1 MIELAK
7 VLYGSQNYGLDG
19 EDSDRDYKLVLC
31 PGFEELYEGK
41 MCKKNEGEHVVGVDI
56 RRLHGLLVNGN
67 PNAVELL
74 YSVDVELIDGDWVGI
89 YFDCW
94 RRVYEGGY
102 LAAVW
107 RTFYAALKGL
117 VLNGIDR
124 NGVTP
129 KTVARAFYF
138 LEMAKYLAKNGFVM
152 NEGVYRGDEVKFH
165 RLARNIRFG
174 KTGLNERVL
183 NGIAEDVK
191 RGFEE
196 WKAEGQNR
204 ADAACE
210 GHDWTKV
217 IEGMDGMVRMIVRE
231 RGVLCERV
239 GVV

>member
-1 MIELAK
+1 MMVELAK

-41 MCKKNEGEHVVGVDI
+41 MCKRNEGEHVVGVDL

-74 YSVDVELIDGDWVGI
+74 YSVEVELIDGDWVGM

-102 LAAVW
+102 MAAVW
-107 RTFYAALKGL
+107 RTFYAALTGL
-117 VLNGIDR
+117 ALNAMDR

-138 LEMAKYLAKNGFVM
+138 MEMAKHLARNGFVM
-152 NEGVYRGDEVKFH
+152 NEGVYRGDGVEFH
-165 RLARNIRFG
+165 RLARKIRFDPPV
-174 KTGLNERVL
+174 NEGVL

-191 RGFEE
+191 CGFDE

-210 GHDWTKV
+210 VHDWTKV
-217 IEGMDGMVRMIVRE
+217 VRGMDGMVRMIVRE
-231 RGVLCERV
+231 RGVLCEM
-239 GVV
+239 GV

>member
-1 MIELAK
+1 MVELAK

-19 EDSDRDYKLVLC
+19 VNSDRDYKLVLC

-41 MCKKNEGEHVVGVDI
+41 MCKRNEGEHVVGIDL
-56 RRLHGLLVNGN
+56 RRLHGLLAGGN

-74 YSVDVELIDGDWVGI
+74 YSVDVELIDGDWVGM

-107 RTFYAALKGL
+107 QTFYAALTGL

-138 LEMAKYLAKNGFVM
+138 LEMAKHLAGTGFVM
-152 NEGVYRGDEVKFH
+152 NEGVYRGEGVEFH
-165 RLARNIRFG
+165 RLARNIRF
-174 KTGLNERVL
+174 KPPVNEGVL
-183 NGIAEDVK
+183 LGIAEDVK

-217 IEGMDGMVRMIVRE
+217 VRAMDGMVRMIVME
-231 RGVLCERV
+231 RGVLAER
-239 GVV
+239 GA

>member
-31 PGFEELYEGK
+31 PEFEELYEGK
-41 MCKKNEGEHVVGVDI
+41 MCKKNEGEHVVGNDI
-56 RRLHGLLVNGN
+56 RRLHGLLAGGN

-74 YSVDVELIDGDWVGI
+74 YSVDVELIDGDWVGK

-107 RTFYAALKGL
+107 RTFYAALTGMA
-117 VLNGIDR
+117 LNGIDR

-138 LEMAKYLAKNGFVM
+138 LEMAKHLAGNGFVM
-152 NEGVYRGDEVKFH
+152 NEGVYRGDGLEFH
-165 RLARNIRFG
+165 RLARKIRFEPPV
-174 KTGLNERVL
+174 NEGVL
-183 NGIAEDVK
+183 NGIAEDVR

-210 GHDWTKV
+210 GHDWTKAV
-217 IEGMDGMVRMIVRE
+217 EGMDGMVRMIVRD
-231 RGVLCERV
+231 RGVLVEK
-239 GVV
+239 GAVV

>member
-41 MCKKNEGEHVVGVDI
+41 MCKRNEGEHVTGIDL
-56 RRLHGLLVNGN
+56 RRLHGLLAGGN

-74 YSVDVELIDGDWVGI
+74 YSVDVELIDGDWVGD

-94 RRVYEGGY
+94 RRLYEGGF

-107 RTFYAALKGL
+107 QTFYAALTGMA
-117 VLNGIDR
+117 LNGIDR
-124 NGVTP
+124 NGATP

-138 LEMAKYLAKNGFVM
+138 LKMAKHLAGNGFVM
-152 NEGVYRGDEVKFH
+152 NEGVYRGDGVEFH
-165 RLARNIRFG
+165 RLARRIRFDPPV
-174 KTGLNERVL
+174 NEGVL
-183 NGIAEDVK
+183 LGIAEDVK
-191 RGFEE
+191 RGFDE
-196 WKAEGQNR
+196 WKDEGQNR

-210 GHDWTKV
+210 GHDWTKAV
-217 IEGMDGMVRMIVRE
+217 SGMDGMVRMIVRE
-231 RGVLCERV
+231 RGVLVDREA
-239 GVV
+239 

>member
-31 PGFEELYEGK
+31 PGFDELYEGK
-41 MCKKNEGEHVVGVDI
+41 MCKKNEGEHVVGIDL
-56 RRLHGLLVNGN
+56 RRLHGLLVDGN

-74 YSVDVELIDGDWVGI
+74 YSVDVELIDGDWVGK

-94 RRVYEGGY
+94 RRVYENGY

-107 RTFYAALKGL
+107 RTFYAALTGIA
-117 VLNGIDR
+117 LNGIDR

-138 LEMAKYLAKNGFVM
+138 LGMAKHLAWNGFVM
-152 NEGVYRGDEVKFH
+152 NEGVYRDEGLEFH
-165 RLARNIRFG
+165 RLARKIRFEPPG
-174 KTGLNERVL
+174 NEGVL
-183 NGIAEDVK
+183 IGIAEYVK
-191 RGFEE
+191 RGFEA
-196 WKAEGQNR
+196 WKAEVQNR

-210 GHDWTKV
+210 GHDWAKV
-217 IEGMDGMVRMIVRE
+217 VDGMDGMVRMIVRE

>member
-1 MIELAK
+1 MMVELAK

-41 MCKKNEGEHVVGVDI
+41 MCKKNIGEHVVGIDI
-56 RRLHGLLVNGN
+56 RRFHGLLVNGN
-67 PNAVELL
+67 QNAVELL
-74 YSVDVELIDGDWVGI
+74 YSVDVELIDGDWVGV
-89 YFDCW
+89 YFDGW

-107 RTFYAALKGL
+107 RTFYAALTGL
-117 VLNGIDR
+117 VLNAMDR

-138 LEMAKYLAKNGFVM
+138 LEMAKHLAGNGFVM
-152 NEGVYRGDEVKFH
+152 NKGVYRGDEVEFH

-174 KTGLNERVL
+174 KTVMNEWVL

-204 ADAACE
+204 ADVVCK
-210 GHDWTKV
+210 GHDWKKV
-217 IEGMDGMVRMIVRE
+217 VGEMDKMVRMIVIK
-231 RGVLCERV
+231 RGVLAER
-239 GVV
+239 GA

>member
-31 PGFEELYEGK
+31 PGYEELYEGK
-41 MCKKNEGEHVVGVDI
+41 MCKKNEGEHVVGIDL
-56 RRLHGLLVNGN
+56 RRLHGLLANGN

-74 YSVDVELIDGDWVGI
+74 YSVDVELNDGEWVGQ

-94 RRVYEGGY
+94 RRVYEGGF

-107 RTFYAALKGL
+107 RMFYAALTGMA
-117 VLNGIDR
+117 LNGIYR

-138 LEMAKYLAKNGFVM
+138 LEMAKHLAKNGFVM
-152 NEGVYRGDEVKFH
+152 NEGVYRGEGLEFH
-165 RLARNIRFG
+165 RLARKIRFEPPV
-174 KTGLNERVL
+174 NEGIL
-183 NGIAEDVK
+183 LGIAEDVK
-191 RGFEE
+191 RGFED

-204 ADAACE
+204 ADAICE

-217 IEGMDGMVRMIVRE
+217 VEGMDGMVKMIVLE
-231 RGVLCERV
+231 RGVLADR
-239 GVV
+239 GA